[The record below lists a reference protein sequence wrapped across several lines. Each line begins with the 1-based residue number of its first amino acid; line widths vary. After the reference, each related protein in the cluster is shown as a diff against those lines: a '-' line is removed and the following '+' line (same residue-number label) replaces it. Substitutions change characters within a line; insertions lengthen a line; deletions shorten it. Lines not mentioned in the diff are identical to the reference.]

1 MAPGSRFSPE
11 RLSLRGYLT
20 VFIILIIVVVAGFLM
35 TVSYLSTR
43 EELISQY
50 ENLRTYSEE
59 NVLGA
64 VALVDTGLRMYDNT
78 LNDQMQDAFS
88 DYVDAYNESGG
99 DLARIDL
106 PALKYEI
113 QPGFSGALDLYVI
126 NESGVIVASTVPE
139 VLGLDF
145 KEWPEYYQS
154 ITDLRLGTSFA
165 ADRVVRSVPG
175 AGDSS
180 VTGTLRKFAYMP
192 TPDHRYLLELGLE
205 SDAFFQERA
214 GLSYSMISERIQ
226 QLNPNLVSVRIV
238 DTNRV
243 LVSDPSALNATEV
256 NDPEIDRALS
266 ERRTFST
273 TDPASGTTTTYLFAD
288 LKDPASASD
297 MSLVIELVYSGALL
311 EEKLR
316 SVLLL
321 HLAIAGIAVGM
332 GVVLAYGTSRLL
344 TQPIKEIIEDVN
356 TIARGDLDHPI
367 RGMRNPEFTTLEN
380 SITIMIQRIREY
392 SEELEREKTELQIA
406 SRIQLSFLPRTIPCI
421 PGFGIAAVSIPAKEV
436 GGDFYDIIDIGPGKT
451 GLVIADVSGK
461 GVPAALFMVLSRT
474 TVRTS
479 LRMMEVVAAAM
490 ADANR
495 MISADADQGM
505 FVTLFFGILDERTR
519 AFTYSNAGHN
529 PPMHFRAAA
538 GEINLLT
545 STGMALGVVDDEVY
559 SQETVLLNPGDV
571 LVFYTDGVT
580 EAMDRADRQFGE
592 ERLQKVIREFHHLPA
607 AEIVTKIQEEIQA
620 FGSGT
625 PQFDDITVMV
635 IRVD

>member
-78 LNDQMQDAFS
+78 LNDRMQDAFS
-88 DYVDAYNESGG
+88 DYVDAYNKSGG

-106 PALKYEI
+106 AALKSKI
-113 QPGFSGALDLYVI
+113 QPGFSGALDLYII

-165 ADRVVRSVPG
+165 ADRVVRSVPS

-214 GLSYSMISERIQ
+214 GLSYSMIAKRIQ
-226 QLNPNLVSVRIV
+226 ELNPNLLSVRIV

-256 NDPEIDRALS
+256 TDPEIDRALS

-332 GVVLAYGTSRLL
+332 GVVLAFGTSRLL
-344 TQPIKEIIEDVN
+344 TQPIKEIIEDVD

-406 SRIQLSFLPRTIPCI
+406 SRIQLSFLPRVIPRI
-421 PGFGIAAVSIPAKEV
+421 PGFGIAAISIPAKEV
-436 GGDFYDIIDIGPGKT
+436 GGDFYDIIDIGQGKT

-479 LRMMEVVAAAM
+479 LRMMGVVAAAM
-490 ADANR
+490 SDANR
-495 MISADADQGM
+495 MICADADQGM

-529 PPMHFRAAA
+529 PPMHFRAAT
-538 GEINLLT
+538 GEIALMT
-545 STGMALGVVDDEVY
+545 STGMALGVVEEEVY
-559 SQETVLLNPGDV
+559 TQETVTLHSGDV

-580 EAMDRADRQFGE
+580 EALDRDDRQFGE
-592 ERLQKVIREFHHLPA
+592 ERLQKVIREFHQLPA
-607 AEIVTKIQEEIQA
+607 TGIVTKIQEEIQA
-620 FGSGT
+620 FVAGT
-625 PQFDDITVMV
+625 PQFDDITLMV